1 VTAVVGAQDGGA
13 MLTVRDDGNGFD
25 PSAVTGDHMG
35 LRIMRERL
43 DRVEASLAV
52 DSAPGRGTTVTVV
65 WPRPDPEGSLQEL
78 GET

>member
-1 VTAVVGAQDGGA
+1 
-13 MLTVRDDGNGFD
+13 
-25 PSAVTGDHMG
+25 MG

-65 WPRPDPEGSLQEL
+65 WTRPDPEGSLQEL